1 MKTIKNSKSLEW
13 VSKVMVK
20 MTKIPIGIYPR
31 VIARFVRTVNSIT
44 KRSSTLMNKVLMCP

>member
-20 MTKIPIGIYPR
+20 MTKIQIGIGPR